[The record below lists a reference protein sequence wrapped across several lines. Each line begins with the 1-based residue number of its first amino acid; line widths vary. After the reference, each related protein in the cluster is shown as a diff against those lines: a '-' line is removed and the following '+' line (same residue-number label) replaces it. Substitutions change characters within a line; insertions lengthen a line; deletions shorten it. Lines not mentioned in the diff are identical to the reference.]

1 VGSHENHHPAEFP
14 ETTRTAIHSYL
25 VFCSAIPITLQN
37 LQEHNDHA
45 CPHLI
50 RVTRDANNVKHLG
63 RNDSGPEPNRV
74 ENAASSDRHLPV
86 AETWVTLCAQAAIE
100 QDPKRLLD
108 LVIEIN
114 RLLDVRRKRL
124 EQAYA
129 AIDSSEP
136 EDR

>member
-1 VGSHENHHPAEFP
+1 MW
-14 ETTRTAIHSYL
+14 
-25 VFCSAIPITLQN
+25 
-37 LQEHNDHA
+37 
-45 CPHLI
+45 PHLI
-50 RVTRDANNVKHLG
+50 GVTRDANNVKDLG
-63 RNDSGPEPNRV
+63 RNDSGPEPNPV
-74 ENAASSDRHLPV
+74 ENAASSHRPV

-124 EQAYA
+124 EQAST
-129 AIDSSEP
+129 AIISSEP